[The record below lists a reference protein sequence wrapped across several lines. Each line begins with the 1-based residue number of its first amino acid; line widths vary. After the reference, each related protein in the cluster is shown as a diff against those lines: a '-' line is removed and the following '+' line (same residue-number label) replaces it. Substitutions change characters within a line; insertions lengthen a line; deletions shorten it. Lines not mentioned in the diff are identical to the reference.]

1 MSGGMTE
8 WETGA
13 KYEQDANDSPSY
25 GLINAGHA
33 GGVERSAWAT
43 GNSEIDKYI
52 SAIDSAMRNKRV
64 GGAQYMVRDLES
76 AARLANLANMSKG
89 PPTIGDLPT
98 FGNGGS
104 GGGAGDYQASLRANP
119 FEGRL
124 MNLLDNPASIA
135 NTAGYQFEL
144 GQGQQAL
151 ARSAAAK
158 GMTGSG
164 NTLAAL
170 LEHGQGLA
178 ATRRGQEVD
187 RLASL
192 VRGRDQTN
200 ASLYGTDVGANTS
213 RYATDVGSKTSMWNT
228 AQKINADNYWN
239 AQHQLTGGGG
249 GGGASWSPTLG
260 SSAGGG
266 GGGWSAT
273 LGGGSSPQQ
282 VSRFTAQSP
291 SSANSRY
298 TPQESP
304 IIANM
309 TWGQANA
316 FNNSQRGY

>member
-1 MSGGMTE
+1 MSVGIE
-8 WETGA
+8 IGA
-13 KYEQDANDSPSY
+13 AYERGPEDSPGY

-33 GGVERSAWAT
+33 GGAERSAWLT
-43 GNSEIDKYI
+43 GNPAVDKYI
-52 SAIDSAMRNKRV
+52 SAFDAALRNKRV
-64 GGAQYMVRDLES
+64 GGATYLARDLET
-76 AARLANLANMSKG
+76 AARLASLENMAKG

-98 FGNGGS
+98 FGNGGV
-104 GGGAGDYQASLRANP
+104 GGGAGSYQATLRENP

-124 MNLLDNPASIA
+124 MNLLNDPSSLA
-135 NTAGYQFEL
+135 NDPGYKFEMQ
-144 GQGQQAL
+144 QGQQAL
-151 ARSAAAK
+151 ARSAAARN
-158 GMTGSG
+158 MTGSG

-170 LEHGQGLA
+170 LEQSQGFA
-178 ATRRGQEVD
+178 AKRRGQELD
-187 RLASL
+187 RLGGFMQ
-192 VRGRDQTN
+192 GRDQTN
-200 ASLYGTDVGANTS
+200 ASLYGSDASAGAS
-213 RYATDVGSKTSMWNT
+213 RYGTDVGSKTSMWNT

-239 AQHQLTGGGG
+239 AQQRLTGGGG

>member
-13 KYEQDANDSPSY
+13 KYERSANDSPSY

-43 GNSEIDKYI
+43 GNPEIDKYI

-89 PPTIGDLPT
+89 PSTIGDLPT
-98 FGNGGS
+98 FGSGGS
-104 GGGAGDYQASLRANP
+104 GGGAGNAALRANP
-119 FEGRL
+119 YEVRL
-124 MNLLDNPASIA
+124 NSLLDNPDSIA
-135 NTAGYQFEL
+135 NTGAYKFAL

-151 ARSAAAK
+151 ERSAAAK

-170 LEHGQGLA
+170 LQYGQGMA
-178 ATRRGQEVD
+178 SQQYGKEAD

-192 VRGRDQTN
+192 VQGRDQTN
-200 ASLYGTDVGANTS
+200 ASLYGSDSSAEAS
-213 RYATDVGSKTSMWNT
+213 RYGTDVGSKTSMWNT

-239 AQHQLTGGGG
+239 AQQQLTGGGG